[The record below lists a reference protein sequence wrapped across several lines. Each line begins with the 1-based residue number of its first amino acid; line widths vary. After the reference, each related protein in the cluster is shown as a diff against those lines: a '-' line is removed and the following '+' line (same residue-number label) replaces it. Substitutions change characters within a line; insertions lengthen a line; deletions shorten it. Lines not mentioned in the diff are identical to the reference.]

1 MSESD
6 DTAVDGSTPTEEPIE
21 NERVE
26 GDRTDEAEPTEE
38 PIEGDSAS
46 AAGDG
51 STTAA
56 GDDTDGS
63 EPGGAETPDGT
74 VHAPED
80 SGVSVDA
87 TPLEVEGLR
96 RTFGGIVAVDD
107 VSFDVERGTM
117 TGLIGPNGAGKSTT
131 FNLITGMLEPDA
143 GTVRFNGEDITG
155 LEPHEI
161 ANQGLAR
168 TFQIARELEEMTV
181 LENMMLAPKGQIG
194 ESLWRSVMPI
204 TRGEVREQE
213 TDQLE
218 RVWEVLDFFE
228 IDHLAEEYAGNL
240 SGGQRKLLE
249 MARALLTDPD
259 MLLLDEPFAGV
270 NPSLEKRLLEHI
282 HELREQG
289 YTFLIVEHD
298 MDLIMNNCERVIVMH
313 QGRILKD
320 GTPAEIKESE
330 EVIEAYLGGE
340 V

>member
-1 MSESD
+1 MPAEDVPTEDGSPSAVTEESD
-6 DTAVDGSTPTEEPIE
+6 GDADAPT
-21 NERVE
+21 
-26 GDRTDEAEPTEE
+26 D
-38 PIEGDSAS
+38 
-46 AAGDG
+46 
-51 STTAA
+51 
-56 GDDTDGS
+56 
-63 EPGGAETPDGT
+63 AETPDRT

-80 SGVSVDA
+80 AGVSVDS

-107 VSFDVERGTM
+107 VSFDVERGTL

-143 GTVRFNGEDITG
+143 GTVRFNGEEITG
-155 LEPHEI
+155 YQPHEI
-161 ANQGLAR
+161 ANRGLVR

-181 LENMMLAPKGQIG
+181 LENMMLAPKGQAG
-194 ESLWRSVMPI
+194 ESLWRSVLPV
-204 TRGEVREQE
+204 TRGDVRKQE

-228 IDHLAEEYAGNL
+228 IDHLADEYAGNL

-249 MARALLTDPD
+249 LARALLTDPD
-259 MLLLDEPFAGV
+259 VLLLDEPFAGV
-270 NPSLEKRLLEHI
+270 NPTLEKRLLEHI
-282 HELREQG
+282 HELRDRG

>member
-6 DTAVDGSTPTEEPIE
+6 DTTADGPLPAEGGPTEEAPE
-21 NERVE
+21 STE
-26 GDRTDEAEPTEE
+26 DASTDTGEP
-38 PIEGDSAS
+38 DDAFDM
-46 AAGDG
+46 AGDAEVSSG
-51 STTAA
+51 S
-56 GDDTDGS
+56 
-63 EPGGAETPDGT
+63 
-74 VHAPED
+74 
-80 SGVSVDA
+80 

-96 RTFGGIVAVDD
+96 KTFGGIVAVDD
-107 VSFDVERGTM
+107 VSFDVEAGTL

-143 GTVRFNGEDITG
+143 GTVRFNGEEITG

-204 TRGEVREQE
+204 TREAVREQE
-213 TDQLE
+213 TEQLD
-218 RVWEVLDFFE
+218 RVWEVLEFFE
-228 IDHLAEEYAGNL
+228 IDHLADEYAGNL

-282 HELREQG
+282 HELREEG

-313 QGRILKD
+313 QGRVLKD
-320 GTPAEIKESE
+320 GTPAEIKDSE

>member
-1 MSESD
+1 MSETDESTTSESTPVEDAPASDEEPPSAAD
-6 DTAVDGSTPTEEPIE
+6 DTSADGSSSEADLTGVMGAESDTPT
-21 NERVE
+21 
-26 GDRTDEAEPTEE
+26 
-38 PIEGDSAS
+38 
-46 AAGDG
+46 
-51 STTAA
+51 
-56 GDDTDGS
+56 GDDTTRY
-63 EPGGAETPDGT
+63 A
-74 VHAPED
+74 
-80 SGVSVDA
+80 
-87 TPLEVEGLR
+87 PLEVEGLR
-96 RTFGGIVAVDD
+96 KEFGGITAVDD
-107 VSFDVERGTM
+107 VSFDVEEGTL

-131 FNLITGMLEPDA
+131 FNLITGMLDPTE

-155 LEPHEI
+155 LQPHEI
-161 ANQGLAR
+161 SNRGLAR

-194 ESLWRSVMPI
+194 ESLWRSIMPI
-204 TRGEVREQE
+204 TRGSVREQE
-213 TDQLE
+213 TEQLE

-228 IDHLAEEYAGNL
+228 IDHLADEYAGNL

-259 MLLLDEPFAGV
+259 VLLLDEPFAGV

-282 HELREQG
+282 HELRERG

-313 QGRILKD
+313 QGRILED